1 MGRSEATTD
10 TTTSTLTNI
19 DTTKR
24 RILVVEDEEALA
36 VGIRDAIEH
45 AGSLLPVV
53 STRGLDEGDGTT
65 ERHAV
70 AGHQLLAQIFQLARQ
85 CASPRRIR

>member
-1 MGRSEATTD
+1 MTD
-10 TTTSTLTNI
+10 ITTSTLTNI

-45 AGSLLPVV
+45 AGYQVDVALDGNKAFFFGADPKDVGSMLTNPLAAAA
-53 STRGLDEGDGTT
+53 STIATGA
-65 ERHAV
+65 H
-70 AGHQLLAQIFQLARQ
+70 
-85 CASPRRIR
+85 

>member
-1 MGRSEATTD
+1 MTD

-45 AGSLLPVV
+45 AGYQ
-53 STRGLDEGDGTT
+53 STSPSTATRPSSS
-65 ERHAV
+65 
-70 AGHQLLAQIFQLARQ
+70 LARG
-85 CASPRRIR
+85 STT